1 MGRFGLMMWAP
12 QLLARQR
19 KPGQEAARDKTRRW
33 PSSSFEAITWL
44 LGGLLL
50 AFIVLPLIRLG
61 ATSSISNLHQA
72 AASAQVRDA
81 TLLSLQ
87 AAAITAGIATLFGVP
102 LAYLLARGNFR
113 GRGAIQA
120 LVDLPLVVPHTVA
133 GIALLFLLGRTGWI
147 GGPAGHI
154 GVSFYGSQWGIV
166 AAMLFV
172 SCPFAVNSARVAFE
186 VIDPR
191 LEQAARSLGA
201 TPWHAFR
208 RITVPLGLRGI
219 LTGAVLVYA
228 RSISEFGAV
237 VIIAYYPATAPVEIY
252 NLFLQSGLTQ
262 SAAAAVVLLLVTLA
276 TFLVLR
282 TLATGRLLAR
292 TDRAYS

>member
-1 MGRFGLMMWAP
+1 MIGTSELPARPDASGREPASI
-12 QLLARQR
+12 
-19 KPGQEAARDKTRRW
+19 KPRRW
-33 PSSSFEAITWL
+33 PSGAFAAIMWL

-61 ATSSISNLHQA
+61 ATSSISSLHQA
-72 AASAQVRDA
+72 AASAQIRDA

-102 LAYLLARGNFR
+102 LAFLLARRTFR
-113 GRGAIQA
+113 GRAVIQA
-120 LVDLPLVVPHTVA
+120 LVDLPLAVPHTVA

-154 GVSFYGSQWGIV
+154 GVSFYGSQWGII

-186 VIDPR
+186 AIDPR
-191 LEQAARSLGA
+191 LEQAARGLGG
-201 TPWHAFR
+201 TPWHVFR
-208 RITVPLGLRGI
+208 RITVPLSQRGI

-262 SAAAAVVLLLVTLA
+262 SASAAVVLLIMSLA

-282 TLATGRLLAR
+282 TLATGRLLSR
-292 TDRAYS
+292 IDHAYS

>member
-1 MGRFGLMMWAP
+1 VV
-12 QLLARQR
+12 
-19 KPGQEAARDKTRRW
+19 
-33 PSSSFEAITWL
+33 SWL

-50 AFIVLPLIRLG
+50 ALIVLPIIRLVT
-61 ATSSISNLHQA
+61 TSSVASLHQA
-72 AASAQVRDA
+72 AETAAIRDA

-87 AAAITAGIATLFGVP
+87 AAAITAGIATLLGVP
-102 LAYLLARGNFR
+102 LAYILARGRFR
-113 GRGAIQA
+113 GRGVIQSI
-120 LVDLPLVVPHTVA
+120 VDLPLVVPHTVA
-133 GIALLFLLGRTGWI
+133 GIALLFLLGRTGWV
-147 GGPAGHI
+147 GGPATHL
-154 GVSFYGSQWGIV
+154 GVSFYGSQWGII

-186 VIDPR
+186 AIDPR
-191 LEQAARSLGA
+191 LEHAARSLGA
-201 TPWHAFR
+201 SPWHAFR
-208 RITVPLGLRGI
+208 RVTVPLGLRGV

-262 SAAAAVVLLLVTLA
+262 SASAAVVLLIVALA

-282 TLATGRLLAR
+282 TLVSGRLLAR
-292 TDRAYS
+292 VDRAYR

>member
-1 MGRFGLMMWAP
+1 MTSTSELPARPRTPGREPASGRA
-12 QLLARQR
+12 
-19 KPGQEAARDKTRRW
+19 RRW
-33 PSSSFEAITWL
+33 PSGAFEAITWL

-50 AFIVLPLIRLG
+50 AFVVLPLIRLG
-61 ATSSISNLHQA
+61 ATSSIGSLHQA
-72 AASAQVRDA
+72 AASPQIRDA

-87 AAAITAGIATLFGVP
+87 AAAITAVIATLFGVP
-102 LAYLLARGNFR
+102 LAYLLARRTFR

-120 LVDLPLVVPHTVA
+120 LVDLPLAVPHTVA
-133 GIALLFLLGRTGWI
+133 GISLLFLLGRTGWI

-186 VIDPR
+186 AIDPR
-191 LEQAARSLGA
+191 IDQAARSLGA
-201 TPWHAFR
+201 TPWHAFGR
-208 RITVPLGLRGI
+208 VTVPLSLRGI

-262 SAAAAVVLLLVTLA
+262 SASAAVVLLIISLA

-282 TLATGRLLAR
+282 TVATGRLLSR
-292 TDRAYS
+292 IDRAYA

>member
-1 MGRFGLMMWAP
+1 MAAS
-12 QLLARQR
+12 AR
-19 KPGQEAARDKTRRW
+19 ARRW
-33 PSSSFEAITWL
+33 PSGSFEAITWL

-50 AFIVLPLIRLG
+50 AFIVLALIRLG
-61 ATSSISNLHQA
+61 ATSSLTSLRQA
-72 AASAQVRDA
+72 AASAQIRDA

-87 AAAITAGIATLFGVP
+87 DAVITAGIATLFGVP
-102 LAYLLARGNFR
+102 LAYVLARHSFR
-113 GRGAIQA
+113 GRGVIQA

-147 GGPAGHI
+147 GAPAGHL
-154 GVSFYGSQWGIV
+154 GVSFCGSQWGIV

-186 VIDPR
+186 TIDPR

-262 SAAAAVVLLLVTLA
+262 SASAAVVLLIVTLA
-276 TFLVLR
+276 TFLVLQ
-282 TLATGRLLAR
+282 TLATGRLLSR
-292 TDRAYS
+292 IDRAYA